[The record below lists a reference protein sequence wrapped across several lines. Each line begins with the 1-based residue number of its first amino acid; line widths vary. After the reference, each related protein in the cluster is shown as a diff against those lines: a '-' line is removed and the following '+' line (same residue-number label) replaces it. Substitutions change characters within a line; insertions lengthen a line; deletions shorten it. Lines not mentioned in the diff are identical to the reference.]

1 MLLVCLVLA
10 IWCST
15 GECAINSELF
25 PCPTWMYRK
34 NMQDKECTCGDKLDN
49 AITCFNEKYRVILQ
63 KNFCYI
69 LSKELNTTLI
79 GTCPYSDG
87 GLLPINES
95 ELRDYSHLCHN
106 FYRRGQLCGECNK
119 NYTLPVYS
127 YYLGCVK
134 CEDYSYGWVKFIA
147 AAFLPLTLF
156 YIMVIVFRISVN
168 SSTLSGFVLVS
179 QILATPSYVHEV
191 YSHNQVNPYYHVS
204 NLSQLIIDAGIA
216 IYAIWNLDFFRS
228 FYKPI
233 CLYPDLRYQHVLL
246 LDYAVAVYPLLL
258 IFITFIC
265 VKLHDNFAIVVWFW
279 SPFHKCLVRFRKQ
292 WNIRSY
298 LVNALATFIVLSYV
312 KILNVSFE
320 FLISSRV
327 YNMEGHIVYKGYWY
341 YDGRVDMTSREYL
354 PYLVLAL
361 SMLLIFNV
369 FPLVLL
375 TLYPFKCFQHFLN
388 CFPCLRCKLAL
399 QLFMDTFHGCYK
411 DNEHDYRHFAA
422 LYLALRFFN
431 LLLFSILR
439 NRNGYAPVAS
449 LLFMF
454 ALALV
459 AKFQP
464 YKNKRSNTV
473 DIVMLLTLI
482 TKIMSKALKS
492 TIGFQYPK
500 WVSGIIVCVL
510 VLIPPIYMLYLA
522 LAHITP
528 KASLCF
534 ARSKRLLLERMSR
547 VNVKKDT
554 EDSALLSQGVADY
567 NTFTTCTKI
576 NIVCS
581 Q

>member
-1 MLLVCLVLA
+1 MLLAIVCLVLA
-10 IWCST
+10 VWCST
-15 GECAINSELF
+15 SACVINSEPS
-25 PCPTWMYRK
+25 PCPTWTFRQ
-34 NMQDKECTCGDKLDN
+34 NTQDKYCTCGNDLHD
-49 AITCFNEKYRVILQ
+49 AIICLTGKYKVVVV
-63 KNFCYI
+63 KGFCYI
-69 LSKELNTTLI
+69 LSDELNTTLI
-79 GTCPYSDG
+79 GTCPYSTG
-87 GLLPINES
+87 GNLPRNVS
-95 ELRDYSHLCHN
+95 ELREYSQLCNPFH
-106 FYRRGQLCGECNK
+106 RKGQLCGECEE

-134 CEDYSYGWVKFIA
+134 CEDYRYGWVKFIA
-147 AAFLPLTLF
+147 VAFLPLTVF
-156 YIMVIVFRISVN
+156 YIMVIVFRISVT
-168 SSTLSGFVLVS
+168 SSSLNGFVLVS
-179 QILATPSYVHEV
+179 QIVATPSYVHEI
-191 YSHNQVNPYYHVS
+191 YSYNQVNPYYYVD
-204 NLSQLIIDAGIA
+204 NFTQIFVDFGLA

-233 CLYPDLRYQHVLL
+233 CLYPDLRYQQVLL

-279 SPFHKCLVRFRKQ
+279 NPFHKCLARFRKQ

-298 LVNALATFIVLSYV
+298 LINALATFIVLSYI

-341 YDGRVDMTSREYL
+341 YDGRVDMTSREFL

-361 SMLLIFNV
+361 LMLLIFNV

-411 DNEHDYRHFAA
+411 DSEHDYRHFAA

-431 LLLFSILR
+431 LVLLSILR
-439 NRNGYAPVAS
+439 NHNACAPAAS
-449 LLFMF
+449 LLFMI
-454 ALALV
+454 ALTLV
-459 AKFQP
+459 ARFQP

-482 TKIMSKALKS
+482 TLGLSVALWF
-492 TIGFQYPK
+492 TIGLRYPN
-500 WVSGIIVCVL
+500 WVYGIIVSVL
-510 VLIPPIYMLYLA
+510 TLIPPSYMLYLT
-522 LAHITP
+522 LAHITH
-528 KASLCF
+528 KASQCF
-534 ARSKRLLLERMSR
+534 
-547 VNVKKDT
+547 
-554 EDSALLSQGVADY
+554 
-567 NTFTTCTKI
+567 
-576 NIVCS
+576 
-581 Q
+581 